1 MGEGESRRDRKKGR
15 RREKEKR
22 LAAVEAAGGW
32 RERGRVQRGN
42 QGVEREAAA
51 EANRLHRR
59 SAPNNDSRPRS
70 VAREPRSREHLSVS
84 LSLCSRRTI
93 PAFRAA
99 CTCEPARAQRSEG
112 DTSGRKRATHVHTHT
127 HTGGS
132 RPGYCSNLLLLLI
145 LILLSLSSLLI
156 RIESPPNTSERWYRR
171 RESILS
177 RFYVLHGIYIY
188 IFGRD
193 MSVLTG
199 NRS

>member
-1 MGEGESRRDRKKGR
+1 MSAVEREGESRRDRKKGR
-15 RREKEKR
+15 RREQEKR
-22 LAAVEAAGGW
+22 WAAVEAAGGW

-112 DTSGRKRATHVHTHT
+112 DTSGRKHTYTHT
-127 HTGGS
+127 LTQGAHDPVIV
-132 RPGYCSNLLLLLI
+132 RIYYC
-145 LILLSLSSLLI
+145 
-156 RIESPPNTSERWYRR
+156 Y
-171 RESILS
+171 
-177 RFYVLHGIYIY
+177 
-188 IFGRD
+188 
-193 MSVLTG
+193 
-199 NRS
+199 